1 MRAGMIDTQAIRQ
14 RWESVGSKLDERG
27 RRVFAAGEVRATGWG
42 GLEAVSEVTGLA
54 RSTIGR
60 GLKDLNA
67 APLPKG
73 RVRRKGGGRRHL
85 SSRDT
90 TLIKDLRNVIEPA
103 TLGDPMRPLLW
114 VSKSYDKL
122 ASALQKK
129 GHEISASSV
138 KRLLPTLGY
147 SRQSNRKADE
157 GSKHPD
163 RNAQFEHINAKAIA
177 AQAARQ
183 PVISVDT
190 KKKEL
195 IGNYKN
201 GGTDY
206 RPKGDPRRVKVHDFE
221 DKELGKVVPYGVYDV
236 GANAGWVSVGVTS
249 DTAQFAVAS
258 IRRWLDAMGRER
270 YPKARE
276 LTITADGGGSNGTR
290 VRLWKVEL
298 QKLADETGLVLH
310 VHHYPPGTSK
320 WNKIEHRLF
329 CHITQ
334 TWRGRPLVDRMAVV
348 ELIAATTTKAG
359 LKVESALDTA
369 TYEKGIKVSDA
380 EMKTL
385 DIQGDAFHPEWNYT
399 IRPRLIANR
408 SGYFGEY
415 PYANKV
421 TALSL
426 FC

>member
-1 MRAGMIDTQAIRQ
+1 MEIHGRNPNPDKYSISAIRINLGTTDRGVQGKEWRKVVSKFILLVDLEPEPCSRDRGFGSSRERKKNPCTLRIEQSELEDIQ
-14 RWESVGSKLDERG
+14 RKLQQELRAAYQFLMDRNLLRTSVATSESDCARAPCGDLTRGDRIPGMALRRYAGRHDRHASNSTKVGVRRSKLDERG

-42 GLEAVSEVTGLA
+42 GLEAVSEITGLA

-206 RPKGDPRRVKVHDFE
+206 RPKGDPRRVKVP
-221 DKELGKVVPYGVYDV
+221 KRVTKWLAKSRTKQRGGLQNLG
-236 GANAGWVSVGVTS
+236 
-249 DTAQFAVAS
+249 
-258 IRRWLDAMGRER
+258 L
-270 YPKARE
+270 
-276 LTITADGGGSNGTR
+276 
-290 VRLWKVEL
+290 
-298 QKLADETGLVLH
+298 
-310 VHHYPPGTSK
+310 
-320 WNKIEHRLF
+320 
-329 CHITQ
+329 
-334 TWRGRPLVDRMAVV
+334 
-348 ELIAATTTKAG
+348 
-359 LKVESALDTA
+359 
-369 TYEKGIKVSDA
+369 
-380 EMKTL
+380 
-385 DIQGDAFHPEWNYT
+385 
-399 IRPRLIANR
+399 
-408 SGYFGEY
+408 
-415 PYANKV
+415 
-421 TALSL
+421 
-426 FC
+426 

>member
-1 MRAGMIDTQAIRQ
+1 MRVGMIDTQAIRQ
-14 RWESVGSKLDERG
+14 RWESVGLKLDERG
-27 RRVFAAGEVRATGWG
+27 RRVFASGEVRAAGWG
-42 GLEAVSEVTGLA
+42 GLKAVSEITGLA

-60 GLKDLNA
+60 GLKDLDA

-73 RVRRKGGGRRHL
+73 RERRKGGGRRHL

-90 TLIKDLRNVIEPA
+90 TLIEDLRSVIEPA

-114 VSKSYDKL
+114 VSKSHDKV
-122 ASALQKK
+122 ADALQKQ

-177 AQAARQ
+177 AQAAGQ

-195 IGNYKN
+195 VGNYKN

-221 DKELGKVVPYGVYDV
+221 DKSLGKVAPYGVYDIA
-236 GANAGWVSVGVTS
+236 ANSGWVSVGITH
-249 DTAQFAVAS
+249 DTAEFAVSA
-258 IRRWLDAMGRER
+258 IRTWLDKMGPQR
-270 YPKARE
+270 YPAAQE
-276 LTITADGGGSNGTR
+276 LTITADCGGSNGAR

-298 QKLADETGLVLH
+298 QKFADQTGLAIKVR
-310 VHHYPPGTSK
+310 HYPPGTS
-320 WNKIEHRLF
+320 R
-329 CHITQ
+329 
-334 TWRGRPLVDRMAVV
+334 RVGRRNC
-348 ELIAATTTKAG
+348 TCG
-359 LKVESALDTA
+359 LSQNGA
-369 TYEKGIKVSDA
+369 
-380 EMKTL
+380 
-385 DIQGDAFHPEWNYT
+385 
-399 IRPRLIANR
+399 
-408 SGYFGEY
+408 
-415 PYANKV
+415 
-421 TALSL
+421 
-426 FC
+426 